1 MKQTTCWVCCL
12 QHCIIKI
19 PILKISLCK
28 QNIFLKRE
36 ILIKMKRFWQATLF
50 GESASKA
57 FIYVSNPTNDF
68 EKFMNKFFK
77 INDST
82 GKTTKELTDQGISLW
97 KNEFKSNAFFKC
109 LCLYLLVLLLHLIR
123 GIEIYRGFSILVY

>member
-1 MKQTTCWVCCL
+1 
-12 QHCIIKI
+12 
-19 PILKISLCK
+19 
-28 QNIFLKRE
+28 
-36 ILIKMKRFWQATLF
+36 MKRFWQATLF

-123 GIEIYRGFSILVY
+123 GIEICRGFSILVY